1 MYFVAFSDRPSQ
13 SPSGS
18 SEPARR
24 AGRHAKSHWSGGTIA
39 AVVLAVV
46 VILSGLGV
54 LLANQTNKPWPPT
67 GNVPAAAKSGSRS
80 TAQPAANDTPPAAA
94 ALAAC
99 HAVWAAQSAALR
111 AAQRSMRQW
120 QVHVDAMNQLV
131 SGKITLAQASAFWA
145 KTRIGAAH
153 RVRVFERTDRSRQAV
168 PQHCAPAAGSPA
180 TPTITACMH
189 GIQARDN
196 TLAAAERAIT
206 TWNGH
211 IADMEM
217 LRMGKMSPT
226 MASRMWIR
234 SWHRG
239 QRQIDSYAAMVRQVQ
254 GMHC

>member
-13 SPSGS
+13 SSRGS

-24 AGRHAKSHWSGGTIA
+24 PGRHAKSHWSPGTIA
-39 AVVLAVV
+39 VVVLAVV
-46 VILSGLGV
+46 VILAGLGI

-67 GNVPAAAKSGSRS
+67 GNVPAAAKSGARS
-80 TAQPAANDTPPAAA
+80 TQPAANVTPPAA

-99 HAVWAAQSAALR
+99 HGVWAAQSAALQ

-145 KTRIGAAH
+145 RTRVGAAH
-153 RVRVFERTDRSRQAV
+153 RVRVFERADRSRRSLS
-168 PQHCAPAAGSPA
+168 QHCAPAAGSSA
-180 TPTITACMH
+180 TPTIAACMH

-226 MASRMWIR
+226 MASHMWIK

-239 QRQIDSYAAMVRQVQ
+239 QRQIDVYQAMVQQLQ